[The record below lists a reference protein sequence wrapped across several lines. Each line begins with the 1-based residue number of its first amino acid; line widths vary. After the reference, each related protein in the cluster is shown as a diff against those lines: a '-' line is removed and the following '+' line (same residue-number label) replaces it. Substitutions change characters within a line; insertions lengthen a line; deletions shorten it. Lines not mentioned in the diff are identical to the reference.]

1 MNSSYSFPR
10 PRFSFTTPAL
20 APTHRSGPP
29 RAPVSPRP
37 QLLGSLLAAFTV
49 FVALPIT
56 AAAYVDPTT
65 GLPSASNV
73 TRRADIPDKNWM
85 PGHRGVDLAA
95 RTGQDILAAEDG
107 VVAFTGVVAGV
118 PVVSVDHADGIRTTY
133 QPVHATVRA
142 GEKVKEGETI
152 GRMAAPAG
160 DHAGLHWGARTGK
173 DTYINPL
180 SLLDAPQIRLK
191 PVTPEGAPGRRRS

>member
-1 MNSSYSFPR
+1 MKILGHPA
-10 PRFSFTTPAL
+10 RFSFHLPD
-20 APTHRSGPP
+20 HRP
-29 RAPVSPRP
+29 RRLFIVGVLSM
-37 QLLGSLLAAFTV
+37 LVFFSVGSVGTSQAW
-49 FVALPIT
+49 
-56 AAAYVDPTT
+56 AYVDPTT
-65 GLPSASNV
+65 GQASASNV
-73 TRRADIPDKNWM
+73 TRRADIPEKNWL

-95 RTGQDILAAEDG
+95 RTGQEILSAEAG

-133 QPVHATVRA
+133 QPVHATVRI
-142 GEKVKEGETI
+142 GDEVKEGQPI
-152 GRMAAPAG
+152 GRLASPSA

-191 PVTPEGAPGRRRS
+191 PVDGRGRTRS